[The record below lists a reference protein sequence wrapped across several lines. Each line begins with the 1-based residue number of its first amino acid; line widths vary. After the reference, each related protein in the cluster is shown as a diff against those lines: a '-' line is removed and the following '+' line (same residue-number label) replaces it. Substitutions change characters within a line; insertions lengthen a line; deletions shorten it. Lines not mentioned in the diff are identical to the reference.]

1 MNQPADLHSLSGKST
16 HVHLRAVP
24 PILPLSTAHNPTSAP
39 LLTAPISHVRYQQ
52 WHTPLNASILTAPIS
67 HVPQWHFPTKPRV
80 LRRLFAL
87 VNEPTI
93 RCPLCV
99 VVVTHQHY
107 PTSYPTYF
115 IYVANEFSAYS
126 PARSSPTL
134 LPFSSR
140 VPTPYTSPR
149 PFTCRCQG
157 PSPYSAKDLHLLLP
171 RTFACSSP

>member
-1 MNQPADLHSLSGKST
+1 VLLSYAKNSSRLSLEVAHRQPRLTFSRHQVSLSYAKNSSRLSFSQAKSSNCQPAALL
-16 HVHLRAVP
+16 LR
-24 PILPLSTAHNPTSAP
+24 HNP
-39 LLTAPISHVRYQQ
+39 
-52 WHTPLNASILTAPIS
+52 N
-67 HVPQWHFPTKPRV
+67 KPRV
-80 LRRLFAL
+80 LFAL